1 MEKRGLAGTTAASTH
16 SRLISSAFGAPE
28 RFSGSVDVSPSLS
41 GLQISGCSEADCD
54 EGGSHSLSLSLTLES
69 VSLRPHAV
77 YVCAGG

>member
-1 MEKRGLAGTTAASTH
+1 MEAELEKRGLAGTTAASTH

-54 EGGSHSLSLSLTLES
+54 EGGSHSLSLSFTHS
-69 VSLRPHAV
+69 
-77 YVCAGG
+77 